1 METQP
6 LEEAEF
12 LWISQGWQE
21 AAQGVIG
28 KRTELCCRGEVQEDP
43 TRHLASLGLA
53 FSPAHMIVTWTMDF
67 HCIRVVLEAMPT

>member
-1 METQP
+1 MEAQP

-28 KRTELCCRGEVQEDP
+28 KR
-43 TRHLASLGLA
+43 
-53 FSPAHMIVTWTMDF
+53 M
-67 HCIRVVLEAMPT
+67 